1 MLAQSQNT
9 PSFTDNDAL
18 QNYLLQGVSRTFAL
32 TIPQLPPELCETVSN
47 GYLLC
52 RIIDTIEDEPALNAQ
67 QKHSF
72 AEQFVQV
79 VDAQYDADTFA
90 NKLAPLLSDATLPA
104 EHELIQL
111 TAQVM
116 RITHS
121 FQPAQREALST
132 CVRTMSE
139 GMIYYQQMDT
149 RNGLATLDE
158 MEKYCYYV
166 AGVVGEMLCKLF
178 CAYSPQINQH
188 HDKLMKLAVA
198 FGQGLQMTNILKD
211 IWDDHQRGACWLPQD
226 VFSRHGFDLAELKPG
241 MNHPGFEK
249 GLDELIGIGFTCLQQ
264 ALEYTLLIPRKE
276 TGIRNFCF
284 WAIGMA
290 ELTLRK
296 VHQNKHFSD
305 SQQVK
310 ITRKSVKLTIAASKI
325 AVNNDFLLRALFNFT
340 GRGLPRQGS
349 GSPG

>member
-1 MLAQSQNT
+1 MSSAVHKT
-9 PSFTDNDAL
+9 PSFNTNRDFQD
-18 QNYLLQGVSRTFAL
+18 YLLQGVSRTFAL

-52 RIIDTIEDEPALNAQ
+52 RIIDTIEDEPMLSAE
-67 QKHSF
+67 QKHHF
-72 AEQFVQV
+72 AEQFVDV
-79 VDAQYDADTFA
+79 VDAQYDAETFA
-90 NKLAPLLSDATLPA
+90 TDLAPLLSDATIPT
-104 EHELIQL
+104 EHELITL
-111 TAQVM
+111 TPQVI
-116 RITHS
+116 RITHG
-121 FQPAQREALST
+121 FQAPQREALST
-132 CVRTMSE
+132 CVRTMAR
-139 GMIYYQQMDT
+139 GMIYFQEMDT
-149 RNGLATLDE
+149 RKGLATREE

-178 CAYSPQINQH
+178 CAYSPEINQH
-188 HDKLMKLAVA
+188 HDQLMKRAVA

-211 IWDDHQRGACWLPQD
+211 IWDDYQRGACWLPQD
-226 VFSRHGFDLAELKPG
+226 VFSRHGFDLTELKPG
-241 MNHPGFEK
+241 MSHPGFEK
-249 GLDELIGIGFTCLQQ
+249 GLDELTSIGFSCLKQ

-296 VHQNKHFSD
+296 IHQNKHFVD

-310 ITRKSVKLTIAASKI
+310 ITRQSVKQTIAASKF

-340 GRGLPRQGS
+340 GRGLPQR
-349 GSPG
+349 PGAQA